1 MTGSERAE
9 ENEMEEEGEEEEDQE
24 EEEEEEEGE
33 EDDAEGDRSSLVSAS
48 NALTMFANTLHTS
61 VLKV

>member
-24 EEEEEEEGE
+24 EEEEEEEE
-33 EDDAEGDRSSLVSAS
+33 EDAEGDRSSLVSAS

>member
-24 EEEEEEEGE
+24 EEEEEEEE
-33 EDDAEGDRSSLVSAS
+33 EDAEGDRSSLVSAS
-48 NALTMFANTLHTS
+48 SALTMFADTLHTP